1 MISWWNSQI
10 YLQELVITP
19 YKFISRYPQW
29 NRTDREKTWRDFHL
43 TAFFTFLPYLRYT
56 IRILY
61 QMLIGLFVK
70 MLPSSKK
77 YIITLIPS
85 TRSVFDVWNRDIFC
99 DVKPQGVFSVYS
111 LTNILVLIFLAFLR
125 ELSHNKSTFFLAL
138 ICTNYPRTLS
148 CNSSAMRRNTVF
160 CNKEIFEFFLNVIFI
175 ELRSLIFDIQTH
187 R

>member
-1 MISWWNSQI
+1 MEPHRSRKNVTWFP
-10 YLQELVITP
+10 P
-19 YKFISRYPQW
+19 YGV
-29 NRTDREKTWRDFHL
+29 
-43 TAFFTFLPYLRYT
+43 
-56 IRILY
+56 LY
-61 QMLIGLFVK
+61 IPALSSIHDTHSVSNVDWSVRKVK

-125 ELSHNKSTFFLAL
+125 ESSHNKSTFFLAL

>member
-10 YLQELVITP
+10 YLQGLVITP

-29 NRTDREKTWRDFHL
+29 NLTDREKTWRDFHL
-43 TAFFTFLPYLRYT
+43 AAFFTFLPYLWYT
-56 IRILY
+56 IHILY

-70 MLPSSKK
+70 MLPC
-77 YIITLIPS
+77 IITLIPS
-85 TRSVFDVWNRDIFC
+85 TRSVFDVWNRDILC
-99 DVKPQGVFSVYS
+99 DVKPQGVCSVYP

-125 ELSHNKSTFFLAL
+125 ELSHNNRHIFLAL
-138 ICTNYPRTLS
+138 ICTKYPRTLS

-175 ELRSLIFDIQTH
+175 ELRSLIFDIQTP